1 MSGHSKWAKIK
12 RQKGVD
18 DQKRG
23 QEFSRL
29 SKMITLSVAA
39 GKSGDPG
46 MNPTLRMTI
55 EKARQINMPKANIDR
70 AIERGLGKGDGGA
83 LEQVTYE
90 GYGPA
95 GVAIMVTASTDNR
108 QRTTAQIKNV
118 FERAGGSLGAPGS
131 AGFMFDRGGNG
142 AFVPKS
148 TMPLGEAEAQQLRR
162 FLDSLYEDEDVES
175 VAHTAALMSDE

>member
-29 SKMITLSVAA
+29 SKMVTIAVAA
-39 GKSGDPG
+39 GKSGDPA
-46 MNPTLRMTI
+46 MNPTLRLAI

-70 AIERGLGKGDGGA
+70 AIERGLGKGDGGS

-90 GYGPA
+90 GYGPM
-95 GVAIMVTASTDNR
+95 GVAVMVVASTDNR
-108 QRTTAQIKNV
+108 QRTTSVIKNL
-118 FERAGGSLGAPGS
+118 FERSGGSLGAPGS
-131 AGFMFDRGGNG
+131 AAFMFSRAENG
-142 AFVPKS
+142 KYMPVS
-148 TMPLGEAEAQQLRR
+148 TIPLKDSQAQQFQR
-162 FLDSLYEDEDVES
+162 FLDSLEEDEDVEEI
-175 VAHTAALMSDE
+175 VHTAELDLHD